1 MSTREVF
8 RPHGALG
15 RRGLESTSDQPVLFC
30 STLHSWSEQAK
41 FALSFPVVKA
51 GECGEKIWRDL
62 APSEALLSEKRML
75 LNLLGLCR
83 TLSKGTDL

>member
-51 GECGEKIWRDL
+51 GECGDQACRCSAITCGDL
-62 APSEALLSEKRML
+62 RETSWTQTRNIDRADRRES
-75 LNLLGLCR
+75 
-83 TLSKGTDL
+83 